1 MIVKF
6 RNQTLRKS
14 YEDANRASREW
25 GPRVARRYIQRIEQ
39 IEAMPN
45 FHSLFSIQSL
55 RLHPLKGNRRR
66 QYALRL
72 VGRYR
77 LIIEQDDTS
86 DTVLV
91 SEVSNHYD
99 D

>member
-1 MIVKF
+1 M
-6 RNQTLRKS
+6 
-14 YEDANRASREW
+14 
-25 GPRVARRYIQRIEQ
+25 ARRYIQRIEQ

-55 RLHPLKGNRRR
+55 RLHPLKGDRRG
-66 QYALRL
+66 QYALTL

-77 LIIEQDDTS
+77 LIIEQDDAS
-86 DTVLV
+86 NTVLV

-99 D
+99 N

>member
-1 MIVKF
+1 MQVPF
-6 RNQTLRKS
+6 RNRTLQER
-14 YEDANRASREW
+14 YEDVNKASRAW
-25 GPRVARRYIQRIEQ
+25 GTQVARRHIQRIEQ
-39 IEAMPN
+39 IEAMPT
-45 FHSLFSIQSL
+45 FHSLFSIGSL
-55 RLHPLKGNRRR
+55 RLHPLKGNRRGH
-66 QYALRL
+66 YALTL

-77 LIIEQDDTS
+77 LIIEQYDAS

>member
-1 MIVKF
+1 MLVKF
-6 RNQTLRKS
+6 HNQTLRER
-14 YEDANRASREW
+14 YEDVNRGSRAW
-25 GPRVARRYIQRIEQ
+25 GTRVARRYVQRIEQ
-39 IEAMPN
+39 IEATPT
-45 FHSLFSIQSL
+45 FHNLFAIRSL
-55 RLHPLKGNRRR
+55 RLHPLQGDRRG
-66 QYALRL
+66 QYALTL

-77 LIIEQDDTS
+77 LIVERDDGS